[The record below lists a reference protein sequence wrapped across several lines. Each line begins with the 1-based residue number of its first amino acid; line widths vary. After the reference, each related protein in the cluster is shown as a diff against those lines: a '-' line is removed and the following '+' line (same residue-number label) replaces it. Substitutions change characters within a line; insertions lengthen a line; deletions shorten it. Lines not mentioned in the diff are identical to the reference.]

1 MSPRPARDKAAS
13 PGNAEGLLLGK
24 VRPLKIGTGPLTVQE
39 QKTHRDFPD
48 QRASG
53 QHPCTSVLSP
63 SPQFCGPEPQNR
75 AWPLIDCWVSGAG
88 TLGPAGCRSL
98 SQDQGFLGTC
108 LPECPHLLL
117 SCSMCR
123 EQKRS
128 VIHSRVGRRPVQI
141 MCEGGGV
148 GTPQVSLNGGRL
160 EGKHTS
166 PWVRDGPCAGT
177 HMVSVICCKFNCCE
191 GGKKENFFT

>member
-1 MSPRPARDKAAS
+1 MSPRPAKDKAAS

-24 VRPLKIGTGPLTVQE
+24 VRPWKTGTGPLTVQE

-53 QHPCTSVLSP
+53 QHLCINVLSLLP
-63 SPQFCGPEPQNR
+63 HFCVPEPQNR
-75 AWPLIDCWVSGAG
+75 PWPLIDCWVSRAG

-98 SQDQGFLGTC
+98 HQDQGSLGTC

-117 SCSMCR
+117 SCLMCR
-123 EQKRS
+123 EQNRS

-141 MCEGGGV
+141 MCERGRSGNPPGV
-148 GTPQVSLNGGRL
+148 P
-160 EGKHTS
+160 
-166 PWVRDGPCAGT
+166 
-177 HMVSVICCKFNCCE
+177 
-191 GGKKENFFT
+191 